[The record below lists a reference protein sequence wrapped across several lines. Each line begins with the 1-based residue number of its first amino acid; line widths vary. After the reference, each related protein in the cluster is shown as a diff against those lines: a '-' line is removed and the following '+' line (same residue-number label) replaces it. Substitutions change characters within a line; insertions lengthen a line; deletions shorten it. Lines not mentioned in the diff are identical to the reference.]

1 MKKKLIFGAAVLALV
16 GSSFSFSQTA
26 QAASCV
32 KVKSVVGKN
41 YQTAQDIW
49 RAQGFAVL
57 PAKDGKGYG
66 RLAWI
71 DSNWKVIRQSPRAGT
86 CVKKYSG
93 VRATIIKYTD

>member
-1 MKKKLIFGAAVLALV
+1 MKKIVLAATAVLALT
-16 GSSFSFSQTA
+16 GATLGLTQSA

-32 KVKSVVGKN
+32 VVKNVVGKN

-57 PAKDGKGYG
+57 PATDGKGYG

-71 DSNWKVIRQSPRAGT
+71 DSNWKVIGQSPKAGA
-86 CVKKYSG
+86 CVKKNSG